1 MTQMIELVDRDSKI
15 FSMWSGSYNKL
26 LSRSMEE
33 LVNLNA
39 YQQKLCKMKHKK
51 KITGEQK
58 KKIQHSGLCDNFKQ
72 SITHVVESL

>member
-1 MTQMIELVDRDSKI
+1 M
-15 FSMWSGSYNKL
+15 

-39 YQQKLCKMKHKK
+39 YQQKLSKMKYKK

-58 KKIQHSGLCDNFKQ
+58 KKYSVVD
-72 SITHVVESL
+72 SVITSSSLLLM

>member
-51 KITGEQK
+51 KITGELK
-58 KKIQHSGLCDNFKQ
+58 KKKY
-72 SITHVVESL
+72 SIADSVITSSSLLLM

>member
-26 LSRSMEE
+26 LNRSMEE

-39 YQQKLCKMKHKK
+39 YQQQLCKMKHKK

-58 KKIQHSGLCDNFKQ
+58 KKKY
-72 SITHVVESL
+72 SIADSVITSSSLLLM

>member
-58 KKIQHSGLCDNFKQ
+58 KKKY
-72 SITHVVESL
+72 SIADSVITSSSLLLM